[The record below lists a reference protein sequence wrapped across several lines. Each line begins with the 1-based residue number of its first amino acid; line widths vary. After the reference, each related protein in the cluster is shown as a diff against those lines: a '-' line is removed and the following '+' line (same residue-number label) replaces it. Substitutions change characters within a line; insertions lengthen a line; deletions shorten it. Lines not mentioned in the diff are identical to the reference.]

1 MTRKSSELTHHEEL
15 RLDYLQKNIHY
26 LNNKEKQE
34 IAYLLYKKDL
44 QARYGQPK
52 SSKQSASSYHEPVLP
67 AYEAAYEE
75 DYQDD
80 FEEGYEDEDL
90 LPAYPDSSHSNF
102 QLEEEQ
108 EGSTD
113 HRHVRTRTQGVPL
126 RKSKKRKKGRIKRF
140 FTLLLCFFI
149 LMFIGL
155 GFSFVKGFNSVTQ
168 RPVAEVF
175 NGVDTD
181 NGINILILGTDGRIG
196 ENSGETRTDTIMVLN
211 VNNKENKVKL
221 VSFMRDTLVDIEGYE
236 YKLNT
241 AYTLGEQ
248 DNRQGA
254 EEVRKTLKNN
264 FDIDISYYAM
274 VDFATF
280 ATTIDTLFP
289 EGVTIDAQFSTING
303 ETVSSVEVPNDL
315 QLEENAPA
323 YQTIQVGLQQMDGK
337 TLLNY
342 ARYRSDDEGD
352 FGRTRRQQQVLST
365 VITQA
370 KNPLKLFSG
379 SEAIGKVVAMT
390 PTTVPQSFMWLQGP
404 GVVLDAANGI
414 ERLTIPE
421 NGDWIDDYDM
431 YGGMALR
438 IDFEKYQQRLA
449 ELGLR

>member
-1 MTRKSSELTHHEEL
+1 MNKNNNILTHHEQL

-26 LNNKEKQE
+26 LNDKESRE
-34 IAYLLYKKDL
+34 LDYLLYKKEL
-44 QARYGQPK
+44 RERHGSPR
-52 SSKQSASSYHEPVLP
+52 QSLRGFTPT
-67 AYEAAYEE
+67 AYA
-75 DYQDD
+75 DD
-80 FEEGYEDEDL
+80 FEEDYFEEDD
-90 LPAYPDSSHSNF
+90 
-102 QLEEEQ
+102 EQ
-108 EGSTD
+108 EGLLP
-113 HRHVRTRTQGVPL
+113 RYPE
-126 RKSKKRKKGRIKRF
+126 RKSRKTRQAKPQRFQSPRIEPKAKVPKPKKARKKGGFKRF
-140 FTLLLCFFI
+140 IGFVLLAIALVIVAMGYNFF
-149 LMFIGL
+149 
-155 GFSFVKGFNSVTQ
+155 KGMNSVSEKS
-168 RPVAEVF
+168 VAEVF
-175 NGVDTD
+175 NGVDTS
-181 NGINILILGTDGRIG
+181 NGTNILILGTDGRVG
-196 ENSGETRTDTIMVLN
+196 ESSGETRTDTIMVLN
-211 VNNKENKVKL
+211 VNNTDNKVKL

-248 DNRQGA
+248 DNQQGA

-264 FDIDISYYAM
+264 FDIDIKYYAM

-303 ETVSSVEVPNDL
+303 EVVSSVEVPNDL

-323 YQTIQVGLQQMDGK
+323 YQTIQVGVQQMDGK

-352 FGRTRRQQQVLST
+352 FGRTRRQQEVLSA
-365 VITQA
+365 VMTQA
-370 KNPLKLFSG
+370 KNPMKLFSG

-404 GVVLDAANGI
+404 GLLLDAANGI
-414 ERLTIPE
+414 ERVTIPE
-421 NGDWIDDYDM
+421 YGDWIDDYDM

-438 IDFEKYQQRLA
+438 VDFEKYQQRLA

>member
-1 MTRKSSELTHHEEL
+1 MNKNNNILTHHEQL

-26 LNNKEKQE
+26 LNDKESRE
-34 IAYLLYKKDL
+34 LDYLLYKKEL
-44 QARYGQPK
+44 RERHGSPR
-52 SSKQSASSYHEPVLP
+52 QSLRGFTPT
-67 AYEAAYEE
+67 AYE
-75 DYQDD
+75 DD
-80 FEEGYEDEDL
+80 FEEDYFEEGDEQEEL
-90 LPAYPDSSHSNF
+90 LPRYP
-102 QLEEEQ
+102 E
-108 EGSTD
+108 
-113 HRHVRTRTQGVPL
+113 
-126 RKSKKRKKGRIKRF
+126 RKSRKNRQAKPQRFQSSRIEPKAKVPKPKKARKKGGFKRF
-140 FTLLLCFFI
+140 IGFVLLAIALVIVAMGYNFF
-149 LMFIGL
+149 
-155 GFSFVKGFNSVTQ
+155 KGMNSVSEK
-168 RPVAEVF
+168 PVAEVF
-175 NGVDTD
+175 NGVDTS
-181 NGINILILGTDGRIG
+181 NGTNILILGTDGRVG
-196 ENSGETRTDTIMVLN
+196 ESSGETRTDTIMVLN
-211 VNNKENKVKL
+211 VNNTDNKVKL

-248 DNRQGA
+248 DNQQGA

-264 FDIDISYYAM
+264 FDIDIKYYAM

-303 ETVSSVEVPNDL
+303 EVVSSVEVPNDL

-323 YQTIQVGLQQMDGK
+323 YQTIQVGVQQMDGK

-352 FGRTRRQQQVLST
+352 FGRTRRQQEVLSA
-365 VITQA
+365 VMTQA
-370 KNPLKLFSG
+370 KNPMKLFSG

-404 GVVLDAANGI
+404 GLLLDAANGI
-414 ERLTIPE
+414 ERVTIPE
-421 NGDWIDDYDM
+421 YGDWIDDYDM

-438 IDFEKYQQRLA
+438 VDFEKYQQRLA